1 MCARAC
7 VCACVYL
14 HRCDEPFYTVAQSL
28 CSKHTVHFHPRAT
41 RPNDPTPANTEK
53 PTDSS
58 EHKHTNPTYTH
69 WKRNRALKQAASLTV
84 PSLRTGD
91 QIYSAL
97 GFLNPDPTTAAELRT
112 SIDTKHTH
120 THCSRR
126 LCKGYTERA
135 VWWCGD
141 ERGVCVSSS
150 DDGVWC
156 HCSDLLC
163 VTAQLEQT
171 VSRLKHTHTIIS
183 VAICTYV
190 CVRVFYI
197 TLKIL
202 IKNKYYTTP
211 KTILSSYFIRK
222 FHILIFIDL

>member
-1 MCARAC
+1 M
-7 VCACVYL
+7 YL

-53 PTDSS
+53 QTDSS

-120 THCSRR
+120 TH
-126 LCKGYTERA
+126 TA
-135 VWWCGD
+135 AD
-141 ERGVCVSSS
+141 ACVKDTLSVRS
-150 DDGVWC
+150 DDAVMSAACVFLPLMMEYDVIAVICCVWPR
-156 HCSDLLC
+156 SSNKQSP
-163 VTAQLEQT
+163 VWNT
-171 VSRLKHTHTIIS
+171 HTHTHTHKCCFCIS
-183 VAICTYV
+183 GFKV
-190 CVRVFYI
+190 
-197 TLKIL
+197 L
-202 IKNKYYTTP
+202 
-211 KTILSSYFIRK
+211 FIR
-222 FHILIFIDL
+222 HILNYTEYNQ